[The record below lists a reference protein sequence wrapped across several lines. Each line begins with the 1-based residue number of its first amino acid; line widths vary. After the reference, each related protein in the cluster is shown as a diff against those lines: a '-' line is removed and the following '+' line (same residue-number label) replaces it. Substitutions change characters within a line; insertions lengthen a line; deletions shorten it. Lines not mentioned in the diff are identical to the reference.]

1 MSEFGN
7 DYDKNYDHNHDG
19 HLDYWEQSE
28 KDYNIEESVQWMQN
42 HSSSN
47 GNGSG
52 GDAEGCCYLILIGI
66 VVFLIIG
73 LIGVIFF

>member
-1 MSEFGN
+1 MSGFGN

-19 HLDYWEQSE
+19 QLDRWEQSE

-42 HSSSN
+42 HSS
-47 GNGSG
+47 GSG
-52 GDAEGCCYLILIGI
+52 SVDAEGCCYLILIGI
-66 VVFLIIG
+66 AVFLIIG